1 MYYVAENTLVITIVK
16 FVLVNILIPLI
27 CWCGDEGEKESP
39 GSVDNAGLSQLCCI
53 FYYMEIYPKYSFIGS
68 M

>member
-1 MYYVAENTLVITIVK
+1 MITIVK

-39 GSVDNAGLSQLCCI
+39 GLVDNAG
-53 FYYMEIYPKYSFIGS
+53 ERIYISTLHNEESKYSIILSWEIFKLRVGAV
-68 M
+68 